1 MTPITRRPARF
12 LPPLQVL
19 LLLSAPLR
27 AQAPASP
34 AVPADAIPRHE
45 TFRIDSRVLAEQRT
59 INVYTPPGYDH
70 APHGRFPVVYMPDGG
85 MAEDFPHV
93 ANTLDS
99 LIALRAVPPLILV
112 GIENAERRRDLT
124 GPTRVAQDST
134 IAPRVGG
141 SAAFRGFIREEL
153 IPWVRGRYR
162 TTGETAIVG
171 ESLAGLFIVE
181 TFLLEPGLF
190 RRYIALSPSVWWNDG
205 ALVASAARH
214 LRRLDGKRR
223 VLFLS
228 AADEPGIADGT
239 AALADTIRTLAPPGL
254 LLLYEPRPDLE
265 HSTIFRAVA
274 PEAFVRVLGNW
285 TAPGS
290 EPEAPARPGR

>member
-228 AADEPGIADGT
+228 AA
-239 AALADTIRTLAPPGL
+239 
-254 LLLYEPRPDLE
+254 
-265 HSTIFRAVA
+265 
-274 PEAFVRVLGNW
+274 
-285 TAPGS
+285 
-290 EPEAPARPGR
+290 